1 LYIMYVDESGDTGT
15 ENSPTRYFTL
25 SGLTV
30 HESRWRDL
38 LNQLVAFRRTMKA
51 VHGLPLRTEIHASH
65 YIRSPPVEGMA
76 KHVRLAIM
84 RQLLD
89 ELAKIPYISM
99 THVVVDKVGKPAGYN
114 AFDAGWQALLQRFD
128 NTIGYGNFPGG
139 HRNDKGMVIS
149 DNTDGLRLMR
159 LVRRMGVH
167 NPIPGMQGM
176 AARNI
181 PMMRVIEDPHS
192 KNSADSY
199 FIQACD
205 VAAYFL
211 HQKYDPCSYVRKK
224 SAQHYFNRLGPA
236 LNRRASL
243 NNGFGIVVL

>member
-1 LYIMYVDESGDTGT
+1 MYLMYVDESGDTGMA
-15 ENSPTRYFTL
+15 NSPTRYFAL

-65 YIRSPPVEGMA
+65 YIRSAPVEGMA
-76 KHVRLAIM
+76 KYVRLAIM
-84 RQLLD
+84 RQFLD

-99 THVVVDKVGKPAGYN
+99 THVIVDKHGKPDGYN
-114 AFDAGWQALLQRFD
+114 AFDTAWQALIQRFD

-176 AARNI
+176 ASRNI
-181 PMMRVIEDPHS
+181 PMLRVIEDPHG

-211 HQKYDPCSYVRKK
+211 HQKYDPCSYVKK
-224 SAQHYFNRLGPA
+224 QHAQHYFNRLGQA
-236 LNRRASL
+236 LNTRASL
-243 NNGFGIVVL
+243 SNGFGIVAL